1 MAETVSD
8 LGEQALLKRLQHYCP
23 SEIIGDDAAVLAPQ
37 PGFLLVVTTDMLVEG
52 VHFSDRTT
60 SGFDIGWRTAAANL
74 SDLAAMGATPL
85 GLTVGLGLPPTL
97 PMTQLDQ
104 IYQGMSA
111 CLNTF
116 GTAIVGGDVCRC
128 SSLTLSMTALGQV
141 QPQQQI
147 LRTTAQVGDAILVT
161 GPHGG
166 SRAGLELLLNPAF
179 GQALSDAERR
189 VLCRVHQRPQPRLD
203 VPPLL
208 RQSYPEL
215 RVTGM
220 DSSDGLADA
229 VIQLCRA
236 SRVGAVLEYGRIPI
250 SATVQTIA
258 PEQALDWALYGG
270 EDFELVLC
278 VPATAAEGIVSL
290 LGKNAQLIGQ
300 IVESKTVQLI
310 DPTGATPSRSLSLKQ
325 GFQHFGSPATS
336 EC

>member
-1 MAETVSD
+1 MFKTVAD
-8 LGEQALLKRLQHYCP
+8 LGEQDLLKRLQHYCP
-23 SEIIGDDAAVLAPQ
+23 AEIIGDDAAVLTPQ
-37 PGFLLVVTTDMLVEG
+37 PGFLLVVTTDMLIDG

-60 SGFDIGWRTAAANL
+60 SRFDIGWRTAAANL
-74 SDLAAMGATPL
+74 SDLAAMGAMPL

-97 PMTQLDQ
+97 PITQLDQ

-111 CLNTF
+111 CLSTF

-128 SSLTLSMTALGQV
+128 DRLTLCMTALGQV
-141 QPQQQI
+141 QPQQKI
-147 LRTTAQVGDAILVT
+147 LRTTAQVGDVIVVT

-189 VLCRVHQRPQPRLD
+189 ALCRVHQRPQPRLD
-203 VPPLL
+203 VPSLL

-229 VIQLCRA
+229 VIQICRA
-236 SRVGAVLEYGRIPI
+236 SGVGAVLECDRIPI
-250 SATVQTIA
+250 PASVKTIA

-278 VPATAAEGIVSL
+278 VPATAAESIISL
-290 LGKNAQLIGQ
+290 LGKNAQMIGQ
-300 IVESKTVQLI
+300 IVEDKTVQLI
-310 DPTGATPSRSLSLKQ
+310 DPTRAVSPRSLSLKQ
-325 GFQHFGSPATS
+325 GFQHFGAPEES
-336 EC
+336 ES